1 MRLRLTEKFLWNLYK
16 LIEKKDKLIDSLISN
31 KLYGF
36 KGIEEI
42 IWPDIYQTRDYYWD
56 MLKKEKRAKRKKQD
70 FIRLIRY
77 LKDRGY
83 LNVKDLKNRKAV
95 IITPKGMK
103 RVFNI
108 KIKLE
113 EKKKRIDKKW
123 QMVLFDIPEKKR
135 KARDSFRK
143 QLKYLGYKRLQRSI
157 WVCPYNVLEPT
168 QQLIKYH
175 KLDRFVRLLLVEEVK
190 V

>member
-1 MRLRLTEKFLWNLYK
+1 MKLHLTEKFLWDLYK
-16 LIEKKDKLIDSLISN
+16 LIKEKDKLMNSFISN
-31 KLYGF
+31 KWYGF

-56 MLKKEKRAKRKKQD
+56 MLKNERIAKKKKED
-70 FIRLIRY
+70 FSRFVRR

-83 LNVKDLKNRKAV
+83 LNIKDSKNRKAV
-95 IITPKGMK
+95 ILTSKGMK
-103 RVFNI
+103 RIFNI

-113 EKKKRIDKKW
+113 EKKRRVDKKW

-135 KARDSFRK
+135 KVRDSFRK
-143 QLKYLGYKRLQRSI
+143 QLKYLGYQRLQKSI
-157 WVCPYNVLEPT
+157 WVCPYDVLETT

-175 KLDRFVRLLLVEEVK
+175 KLERFVRLLLVEEVK
-190 V
+190 I

>member
-1 MRLRLTEKFLWNLYK
+1 MRLRLTEKFLWDLYK
-16 LIEKKDKLIDSLISN
+16 MIENKDKLMNSLISN
-31 KLYGF
+31 KWYGF

-56 MLKKEKRAKRKKQD
+56 MLKNERIAKKKKEDFSR
-70 FIRLIRY
+70 FIRH

-83 LNVKDLKNRKAV
+83 LNIKDLKNRKAV
-95 IITPKGMK
+95 MITPKGMK

-108 KIKLE
+108 KMKLGSR
-113 EKKKRIDKKW
+113 KRRIDRKW

-157 WVCPYNVLEPT
+157 WVCPYNVSKYT

-190 V
+190 I